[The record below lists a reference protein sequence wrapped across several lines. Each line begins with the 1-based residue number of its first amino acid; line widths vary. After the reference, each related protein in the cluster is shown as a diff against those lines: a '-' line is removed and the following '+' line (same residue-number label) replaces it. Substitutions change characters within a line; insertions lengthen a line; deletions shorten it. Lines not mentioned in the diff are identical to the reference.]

1 MAFGDSW
8 HPAFFTMTGDSTR
21 PFFVGHVVAIE
32 LDSDFGSC
40 LGQKDAPYGLGRCS
54 A

>member
-8 HPAFFTMTGDSTR
+8 HPAFLAIDTGNRT
-21 PFFVGHVVAIE
+21 VAIE
-32 LDSDFGSC
+32 FDSDFGSC
-40 LGQKDAPYGLGRCS
+40 LGQKDAPHGLGRCS

>member
-1 MAFGDSW
+1 MAGDFEPTPERS
-8 HPAFFTMTGDSTR
+8 ATR
-21 PFFVGHVVAIE
+21 VAIE
-32 LDSDFGSC
+32 FDSDFGSC